1 MRNLAISADVSL
13 CILHHRSSQERAH
26 THTRRSSSQQQSP
39 VSAPPTSVT
48 TATSPGRP
56 RTRGSPTT
64 ATPSR
69 CSSSAT
75 TQARFLISLRF
86 HSQMVKSIL
95 VILQVQVRTYIY
107 VTFDM
112 ALFAGCMLRTK
123 KQFVYGTVSTQI
135 QLVPGNSAGTV
146 TTYYVRRLTIS
157 IFLLHND
164 SRLFWHIL
172 RIKFENQLTR

>member
-75 TQARFLISLRF
+75 TQARLLISLRF

-123 KQFVYGTVSTQI
+123 KQFVYGTV
-135 QLVPGNSAGTV
+135 TV

-164 SRLFWHIL
+164 SRLFWHIM